1 MADSNT
7 SLDFSNLENLLQDKV
22 HPVEDRQKKNELF
35 KAFLSEVLSETLQ
48 SPEIENIGKYSFEIR
63 EVNIT
68 EEFESLVDRN
78 GGSGKINSED
88 KVYSSMLNGE
98 RLFLFTDKWFD
109 NLGLIRHDQK
119 YDLAYLHDLK
129 YFTTVLAVN
138 FEKAFIR
145 VSCWKNQDSRKK
157 ILSNKKSTSFIGQ
170 NSIDLKTDD
179 MKQMGYFAKFE
190 IRSNANVYTDPFQI
204 WISGKLME
212 QINLEPLQVLRM
224 INGMDIFDMTPEEYE
239 QWQKEISDLIT
250 EDLIKEIEKKSTGKI
265 KRSSSGNI
273 TRLYRE
279 IIMKKNALYIHGFMG
294 NPKGGTFET
303 LKKTLTKWNIHSIPF
318 PDLHTDVKKTQCLIR
333 DYCKSEKV
341 DLLIGASLG
350 AFYVLQYEEI
360 IDKLVIN
367 PCLYPSIEIPK
378 LRDRS
383 TGNPIILS
391 DKVLADFREMEKYKD
406 IPEEQKRRSFGIFAK
421 DDELFHF
428 KDSFDKLFQYKEDFY
443 QNSILIKGHHSIEE
457 EYLADGLKQAE
468 KYF

>member
-22 HPVEDRQKKNELF
+22 YPVEDRQKKNELF
-35 KAFLSEVLSETLQ
+35 KDFLSEVLSTTLWFLETK
-48 SPEIENIGKYSFEIR
+48 NIGKYSFEIR

-109 NLGLIRHDQK
+109 NLGLIRHDQQ

-145 VSCWKNQDSRKK
+145 VSCRQNQDSRKM

-212 QINLEPLQVLRM
+212 QINLEPLQMEILRM
-224 INGMDIFDMTPEEYE
+224 IDRADTSDMTPEEYE
-239 QWQKEISDLIT
+239 QLMNKIT
-250 EDLIKEIEKKSTGKI
+250 PAWIAEIEKRAFEKL
-265 KRSSSGNI
+265 R
-273 TRLYRE
+273 
-279 IIMKKNALYIHGFMG
+279 
-294 NPKGGTFET
+294 NPRRGS
-303 LKKTLTKWNIHSIPF
+303 L
-318 PDLHTDVKKTQCLIR
+318 R
-333 DYCKSEKV
+333 DY
-341 DLLIGASLG
+341 
-350 AFYVLQYEEI
+350 
-360 IDKLVIN
+360 
-367 PCLYPSIEIPK
+367 
-378 LRDRS
+378 
-383 TGNPIILS
+383 
-391 DKVLADFREMEKYKD
+391 
-406 IPEEQKRRSFGIFAK
+406 
-421 DDELFHF
+421 
-428 KDSFDKLFQYKEDFY
+428 
-443 QNSILIKGHHSIEE
+443 IEE
-457 EYLADGLKQAE
+457 
-468 KYF
+468 

>member
-7 SLDFSNLENLLQDKV
+7 SLDFSNLENPLQDKV
-22 HPVEDRQKKNELF
+22 YPVEDRQKKNELF
-35 KAFLSEVLSETLQ
+35 KNFLSEVLSTTLWFLETK
-48 SPEIENIGKYSFEIR
+48 NIGIYSFEIR

-98 RLFLFTDKWFD
+98 RLFLFTDKRSD
-109 NLGLIRHDQK
+109 NLGLIRHDQQ

-145 VSCWKNQDSRKK
+145 VSCRQNRDSRKM

-224 INGMDIFDMTPEEYE
+224 IDGVDISDMTPEEYE
-239 QWQKEISDLIT
+239 QLMNKIT
-250 EDLIKEIEKKSTGKI
+250 PAWIAEIEKRAFEKLRHPS
-265 KRSSSGNI
+265 
-273 TRLYRE
+273 RE
-279 IIMKKNALYIHGFMG
+279 SL
-294 NPKGGTFET
+294 
-303 LKKTLTKWNIHSIPF
+303 
-318 PDLHTDVKKTQCLIR
+318 R
-333 DYCKSEKV
+333 DYIEK
-341 DLLIGASLG
+341 
-350 AFYVLQYEEI
+350 
-360 IDKLVIN
+360 
-367 PCLYPSIEIPK
+367 
-378 LRDRS
+378 
-383 TGNPIILS
+383 
-391 DKVLADFREMEKYKD
+391 
-406 IPEEQKRRSFGIFAK
+406 
-421 DDELFHF
+421 
-428 KDSFDKLFQYKEDFY
+428 
-443 QNSILIKGHHSIEE
+443 
-457 EYLADGLKQAE
+457 
-468 KYF
+468 